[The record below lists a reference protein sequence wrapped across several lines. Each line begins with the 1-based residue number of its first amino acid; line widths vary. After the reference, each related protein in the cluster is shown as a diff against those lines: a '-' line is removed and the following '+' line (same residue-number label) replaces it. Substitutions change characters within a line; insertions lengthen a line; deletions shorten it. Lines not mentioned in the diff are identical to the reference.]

1 VIAVVQLPT
10 PVQPSFPGAVLEVA
24 GDGAVLQTWLGPASP
39 EIAATGDVISALG
52 IDNAGADAARIQMLL
67 AASCGGMAAAWPML
81 VADAPALITRSDGM
95 RLPVSWA
102 PVLEAGRVTAVAMF
116 VLAVGLPEAAVDDP
130 AERNRVCVDALSLLD
145 ECDGCL
151 RHLRVDPAARHSVHR
166 LFRAV
171 HTIKGS
177 TRCMRAV
184 SELAHHI
191 EDVLDLMRR
200 SEHEGHVKAVL
211 DEVEADLRRLRTE
224 VNAARPRN
232 EVDDAMTELG
242 AEARTPLDDLRSAL
256 DRITAGELAA
266 IAPARRAVGRLGAA
280 ADRAAM
286 RALRLQCTAAH
297 NALEMV
303 ADGAGLDAELIAEAA
318 ALEPQID
325 LYRAMYR
332 EITASDAG
340 PSLLATL
347 GSWLDTQDDAGDIGE
362 LAAVLASAGVPS
374 FASCLA
380 DPSPFAIR
388 RALAVVADARAMF
401 EPARPRDDA
410 SVRFERAQRDLLD
423 ALDRLARQTPVSQL
437 GEIRAIVQ
445 RLVWVPMAVI
455 ARRLVR
461 MTRTLGSE
469 LGKQVT
475 AEIDFGELLV
485 APEIGRIVGEIL
497 VHALRNSADHGIES
511 PAERL
516 AAGKEPGGTIR
527 VRARQHR
534 DRLQILV
541 HDDGRGIDL
550 DRVRAIALRNG
561 LIRDVA
567 QAPTEAD
574 VIDLLFT
581 PGFSTT
587 SSITAVSGR
596 GVGMDVIR
604 SLALE
609 QGGSVTLRSV
619 AGHGTELRID
629 LPLAPS

>member
-1 VIAVVQLPT
+1 VIAVVKLPA
-10 PVQPSFPGAVLEVA
+10 PVQPSFPGAVLAVA
-24 GDGAVLQTWLGPASP
+24 GDGTVLETWLGAASP

-52 IDNAGADAARIQMLL
+52 IDNAGPDAARIQMLL
-67 AASCGGMAAAWPML
+67 AASCGGLAAAWPML
-81 VADAPALITRSDGM
+81 VADAPALITRGDGT

-102 PVLEAGRVTAVAMF
+102 PVIEAGRVTAVAMF
-116 VLAVGLPEAAVDDP
+116 VLAIGVPDAAVDDP

-177 TRCMRAV
+177 TRTMRSV
-184 SELAHHI
+184 SELAHHV

-200 SEHEGHVKAVL
+200 SEHDVAGAVL
-211 DEVEADLRRLRTE
+211 DQVEADLRRLRTE

-232 EVDDAMTELG
+232 EIDDAMTELG
-242 AEARTPLDDLRSAL
+242 AEARTTLDDLRTAL
-256 DRITAGELAA
+256 ERITAGELAE
-266 IAPARRAVGRLGAA
+266 IPPARRAIGRLGAA

-303 ADGAGLDAELIAEAA
+303 ADGAGLDPELIAEAA

-347 GSWLDTQDDAGDIGE
+347 GSWLDTQDDAGEISE

-410 SVRFERAQRDLLD
+410 SVRLERAQRDLLD
-423 ALDRLARQTPVSQL
+423 AVDRLARQIPVGLL

-445 RLVWVPMAVI
+445 RLVWVPMAAI

-461 MTRTLGSE
+461 MTSASPRARSQAARSGSE
-469 LGKQVT
+469 R
-475 AEIDFGELLV
+475 AS
-485 APEIGRIVGEIL
+485 
-497 VHALRNSADHGIES
+497 SATG
-511 PAERL
+511 
-516 AAGKEPGGTIR
+516 
-527 VRARQHR
+527 
-534 DRLQILV
+534 
-541 HDDGRGIDL
+541 
-550 DRVRAIALRNG
+550 
-561 LIRDVA
+561 
-567 QAPTEAD
+567 
-574 VIDLLFT
+574 
-581 PGFSTT
+581 
-587 SSITAVSGR
+587 
-596 GVGMDVIR
+596 
-604 SLALE
+604 
-609 QGGSVTLRSV
+609 
-619 AGHGTELRID
+619 
-629 LPLAPS
+629 